1 MAADKQ
7 ISEFS
12 SQLTQLQNLLK
23 RQIELARQGSFDSF
37 EIETLSKQADSLV
50 EKITQAGILELPE
63 FKNQRKQLRKLYNT
77 LSLAIT
83 AQKAETTVKL
93 SHLRKTKKTLETYR
107 SNI

>member
-1 MAADKQ
+1 MGTDKKM
-7 ISEFS
+7 SGFS
-12 SQLTQLQNLLK
+12 SLLTHLQNLLE
-23 RQIELARQGSFDSF
+23 RQIELARQGSSDSI

-50 EKITQAGILELPE
+50 EKITQTGILELPE